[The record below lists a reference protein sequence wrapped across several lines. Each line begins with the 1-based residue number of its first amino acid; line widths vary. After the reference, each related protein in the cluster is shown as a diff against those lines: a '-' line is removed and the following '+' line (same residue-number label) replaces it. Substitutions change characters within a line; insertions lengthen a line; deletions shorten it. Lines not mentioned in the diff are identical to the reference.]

1 MIVMTVCDVCYAGAV
16 VYVMCDVSNVLYVR
30 DLLDVSD
37 VMCEMSMM
45 CVCVRDVCMCVCA
58 CDMCILYMCVC
69 AMYIDVPDVSVVSDV
84 RDVCD
89 VRRTECDVCVC
100 VRHVCPK

>member
-1 MIVMTVCDVCYAGAV
+1 MRCVCCAGAV

-45 CVCVRDVCMCVCA
+45 CVCVCVMC
-58 CDMCILYMCVC
+58 
-69 AMYIDVPDVSVVSDV
+69 
-84 RDVCD
+84 
-89 VRRTECDVCVC
+89 VCVC
-100 VRHVCPK
+100 VCV